1 MAINESDKLA
11 TERDEALAANTTTEG
26 VVAAGAADQGAAGA
40 GGGQQQA
47 KQPADYE
54 AALADLQRQLDEE
67 RRDKAATTQRAQQAE
82 QDARQAQAAGQTA
95 QDREYQARHA
105 AVSRA
110 IDANKATLTSLKQ
123 QLRDARQQGDIDKEA
138 EITEQI
144 GRLGA
149 EAVQLETGKGQL
161 EQWAANQKAARAQQ
175 QQQQL
180 RQQQQAQGGDMESAL
195 QRYTPRTQDYIRK
208 HPELLRDPKLTNLA
222 TSAHFAAV
230 AAGHIPD
237 SDAYFDA
244 LDTTLGY
251 KQTAGGGNGGGNGG
265 GQRRGGLAGG
275 AAAPGRAATPG
286 QRQETAL
293 DVRGMSDHMRQL
305 AKEADMKPEDWLKQ
319 YNSLVAA
326 GDIQPIH

>member
-1 MAINESDKLA
+1 MPINESDKLA

-26 VVAAGAADQGAAGA
+26 GAAAGAADQGAAGA

-138 EITEQI
+138 EITEQL

-161 EQWAANQKAARAQQ
+161 EQWAANQKAARVQQQ

-195 QRYTPRTQDYIRK
+195 ARYTPRTQDYIRK

-251 KQTAGGGNGGGNGG
+251 KQAASSGNGNGAAA
-265 GQRRGGLAGG
+265 RRGNLAGG